1 MRSVLFILFLFSCL
15 NLKAQEIISLDY
27 FPVWEMP
34 NNQFNGI
41 ALNLSNGGN
50 LDEAASNLFKML
62 RFLDKTETNEI
73 VVAPIP
79 NKDLGLAINDKLK
92 RASS

>member
-1 MRSVLFILFLFSCL
+1 
-15 NLKAQEIISLDY
+15 
-27 FPVWEMP
+27 MP
-34 NNQFNGI
+34 NNEFNVI
-41 ALNLSNGGN
+41 ALNLSNDGN
-50 LDEAASNLFKML
+50 LNEAASNLFKML

-79 NKDLGLAINDKLK
+79 NKDVGLAINDKLK

>member
-1 MRSVLFILFLFSCL
+1 MSWVSVFSVEIHGVWNL
-15 NLKAQEIISLDY
+15 N
-27 FPVWEMP
+27 
-34 NNQFNGI
+34 
-41 ALNLSNGGN
+41 
-50 LDEAASNLFKML
+50 EAASNLFKML

-79 NKDLGLAINDKLK
+79 NKDVGLAINDKLK